1 MINQLCNYRQNNDMN
16 DRAITA
22 IDIGSSK
29 IATIVGLDAKET
41 DELRIVGFN
50 SAPSKGVKKGLIVDI
65 DKVTSAIEES
75 LERAERMAGQ
85 KINHAFVSVGG
96 PHIASL
102 NSRGVVAVAN
112 TQGEITHEDIN
123 RVVEAARAI
132 SLSSTKQ
139 IIHVTPRDFIV
150 DGQEGI
156 RNPIGMSGVRL
167 EVDTHIITASQ
178 INLKNIER
186 CIEDLGVQNDGFLF
200 AGLASAESVLT
211 DTEKELGVACVD
223 IGGGKTDIALYVDGA
238 LSYSSSLPVGARH
251 ITNDIAVGT
260 CVSLDSA
267 EKIKLF
273 LSKHLKSA
281 DRHKKIPDQLPLHE
295 LNIQES
301 LDTVSVKTIVDGIIG
316 PRLEE
321 LFKLVGDEIMKST
334 YYDQIPSGL
343 VVTGGGALTVGVVE
357 MGKKVIGLP
366 VRVGIPGGVTGLIDE
381 ILDPQFAATVGLI
394 LYGSRQSSKAKESS
408 FGDFRSMFKGVSVS
422 GSVGKFKNFFKQ
434 FIP

>member
-1 MINQLCNYRQNNDMN
+1 MN
-16 DRAITA
+16 DRVITA

-29 IATIVGLDAKET
+29 IATIVGIET
-41 DELRIVGFN
+41 KDSDELRIIGFN
-50 SAPSKGVKKGLIVDI
+50 STPSKGVKKGLIVDI
-65 DKVTSAIEES
+65 DKVASAIEES

-112 TQGEITHEDIN
+112 TQGEITKEDIN

-139 IIHVTPRDFIV
+139 IIEVTPRDFIV

-186 CIEDLGVQNDGFLF
+186 CIEDLGVKNDGFLF

-238 LSYSSSLPVGARH
+238 LSYSSSLPIGARH

-260 CVSLDSA
+260 QVSLDSA

-281 DRHKKIPDQLPLHE
+281 QRQRKDSENLPLHE
-295 LNIQES
+295 LNIEET
-301 LDTVSVKTIVDGIIG
+301 LDNVSVKAIVDGIIA

-334 YYDQIPSGL
+334 YFEQIPSGL
-343 VVTGGGALTVGVVE
+343 VVTGGGALTIGITE

-366 VRVGIPGGVTGLIDE
+366 VRVGVPIGVTGLIDE

-394 LYGSRQSSKAKESS
+394 LYGQKQANVTVDTS
-408 FGDFRSMFKGVSVS
+408 FGDFGSMFKGVSV
-422 GSVGKFKNFFKQ
+422 GNQVGKLKNFFKQ

>member
-1 MINQLCNYRQNNDMN
+1 MN
-16 DRAITA
+16 ERLITA

-29 IATIVGLDAKET
+29 IATIVGIET
-41 DELRIVGFN
+41 KDSDELRIIGFN
-50 SAPSKGVKKGLIVDI
+50 STSSKGIKKGLIVDI
-65 DKVTSAIEES
+65 DKVASSIEES

-85 KINHAFVSVGG
+85 KINHAYVSVGG

-112 TQGEITHEDIN
+112 TQGEITKEDVN

-139 IIHVTPRDFIV
+139 IIEVTPRDFIV

-200 AGLASAESVLT
+200 AGLASSESVLT

-238 LSYSSSLPVGARH
+238 LSYSTSLPIGARH

-260 CVSLDSA
+260 RVSLDSA

-273 LSKHLKSA
+273 LSKHLKSPTGQKKTA
-281 DRHKKIPDQLPLHE
+281 DQIPMNDLHIE
-295 LNIQES
+295 ES
-301 LDTVSVKTIVDGIIG
+301 LDNVSVKTIVDGIIG

-321 LFKLVGDEIMKST
+321 LFKLVGDEIMKSN
-334 YYDQIPSGL
+334 YFEQIPSGL
-343 VVTGGGALTVGVVE
+343 VVTGGGALTIGVTE

-366 VRVGIPGGVTGLIDE
+366 VRIGIPGGVTGLIDE

-394 LYGSRQSSKAKESS
+394 LYGQKQGGKVKESS
-408 FGDFRSMFKGVSVS
+408 FADFGSMFKGVSV
-422 GSVGKFKNFFKQ
+422 GNQMGKVKNFFKQ

>member
-1 MINQLCNYRQNNDMN
+1 MN
-16 DRAITA
+16 ERALAA

-29 IATIVGLDAKET
+29 IATIVGLETKES
-41 DELRIVGFN
+41 DELRIIGFN
-50 SAPSKGVKKGLIVDI
+50 STPSRGIKKGLIIDI
-65 DKVTSAIEES
+65 DKVSGAIEES

-96 PHIASL
+96 PHITSL

-112 TQGEITHEDIN
+112 TQGEITQDDVN

-139 IIHVTPRDFIV
+139 IIEVTPRDFIV

-156 RNPIGMSGVRL
+156 RNPVGMSGVRL

-186 CIEDLGVQNDGFLF
+186 CIEELGVKNDGFLF
-200 AGLASAESVLT
+200 AGLASSRAVLT
-211 DTEKELGVACVD
+211 DTEKELGVACID

-238 LSYSSSLPVGARH
+238 LSYSSSLPIGARH
-251 ITNDIAVGT
+251 LTNDIAVGT
-260 CVSLDSA
+260 RVSLDSA
-267 EKIKLF
+267 EKLKLF
-273 LSKHLKSA
+273 LSKHLKS
-281 DRHKKIPDQLPLHE
+281 HSNQKKNPDQLPLHE
-295 LNIQES
+295 LAIPES
-301 LDTVSVKTIVDGIIG
+301 LQDISIKTVVDGIIG

-321 LFKLVGDEIMKST
+321 LFKLIGDEIIKSS
-334 YYDQIPSGL
+334 YFEQVPSGL
-343 VVTGGGALTVGVVE
+343 VITGGGALTIGVVE
-357 MGKKVIGLP
+357 TAKKVIGLP
-366 VRVGIPGGVTGLIDE
+366 ARIGVPGGVTGLIDE

-394 LYGSRQSSKAKESS
+394 LYGHDHSGDIQETS
-408 FGDFRSMFKGVSVS
+408 FGDFGSFFKGTSIN
-422 GSVGKFKNFFKQ
+422 GSVGKLKSFFKQ

>member
-1 MINQLCNYRQNNDMN
+1 MN
-16 DRAITA
+16 ERVITA

-29 IATIVGLDAKET
+29 IATIVGMET
-41 DELRIVGFN
+41 KDSDELRIIGFN
-50 SAPSKGVKKGLIVDI
+50 STPSRGIKKGLIVDI
-65 DKVTSAIEES
+65 NKVTGAVEES

-112 TQGEITHEDIN
+112 TQGEITQEDIN

-139 IIHVTPRDFIV
+139 IIEVTPRDFIV

-238 LSYSSSLPVGARH
+238 LSYSSSLPIGARH

-260 CVSLDSA
+260 RVSLDSA

-273 LSKHLKSA
+273 LSKHFKSA
-281 DRHKKIPDQLPLHE
+281 DKQKRNTDQIPLNE
-295 LNIQES
+295 LRIEES
-301 LDTVSVKTIVDGIIG
+301 LNNVSVKNIVDGIIG

-334 YYDQIPSGL
+334 FFEQIPSGL
-343 VVTGGGALTVGVVE
+343 VVTGGGALTVGVCE

-366 VRVGIPGGVTGLIDE
+366 VRIGIPGGVTGLIDE
-381 ILDPQFAATVGLI
+381 VLDPQFAATVGLV
-394 LYGSRQSSKAKESS
+394 LYGQKQASKDKDSS
-408 FGDFRSMFKGVSVS
+408 FADFGSMFKGVSVTTQ
-422 GSVGKFKNFFKQ
+422 VGKLKNFFKQ

>member
-1 MINQLCNYRQNNDMN
+1 MN
-16 DRAITA
+16 ERIITA

-29 IATIVGLDAKET
+29 IATIVGIET
-41 DELRIVGFN
+41 KDSDELRIIGFN
-50 SAPSKGVKKGLIVDI
+50 STPSKGIKKGLIVDI
-65 DKVTSAIEES
+65 DKVAGAIEES

-85 KINHAFVSVGG
+85 KITHAYVSVGG

-112 TQGEITHEDIN
+112 TQGEITQEDVN
-123 RVVEAARAI
+123 RVIEAARAI

-139 IIHVTPRDFIV
+139 IIEVTPRDFIV

-238 LSYSSSLPVGARH
+238 LSYSCSLPIGARH

-260 CVSLDSA
+260 RVSLDSA

-273 LSKHLKSA
+273 LSKHLKSSN
-281 DRHKKIPDQLPLHE
+281 RQKKTTEQLPLHE
-295 LNIQES
+295 LNIEES
-301 LDTVSVKTIVDGIIG
+301 LDDVSVKTIVDGIIG

-334 YYDQIPSGL
+334 YFEQIPSGL
-343 VVTGGGALTVGVVE
+343 VVTGGGALTVGVCE

-366 VRVGIPGGVTGLIDE
+366 VRVGVPVGVTGLIDE

-394 LYGSRQSSKAKESS
+394 LYGQKQTNKIKDTS
-408 FGDFRSMFKGVSVS
+408 FGDFGSMFKGMSVS
-422 GSVGKFKNFFKQ
+422 GQVGKLKNFFKQ

>member
-1 MINQLCNYRQNNDMN
+1 MN
-16 DRAITA
+16 ERAITA

-29 IATIVGLDAKET
+29 IATIVGIDAKDT
-41 DELRIVGFN
+41 DELRVIGFN
-50 SAPSKGVKKGLIVDI
+50 STSSKGVKKGLIVDI
-65 DKVTSAIEES
+65 DKVASAIEES

-96 PHIASL
+96 PHITSL
-102 NSRGVVAVAN
+102 NSRGVVAVAD
-112 TQGEITHEDIN
+112 TRGEITSEDIH

-139 IIHVTPRDFIV
+139 IIDVTPRDFVV

-186 CIEDLGVQNDGFLF
+186 CIEDLGVKNDGFLF
-200 AGLASAESVLT
+200 AGLASAKSVLT
-211 DTEKELGVACVD
+211 DTEKELGVACID

-238 LSYSSSLPVGARH
+238 LSYSSSLPIGARH
-251 ITNDIAVGT
+251 ITNDIAVGMR
-260 CVSLDSA
+260 VSLDSA

-273 LSKHLKSA
+273 LSKHLKSSG
-281 DRHKKIPDQLPLHE
+281 RQKKNTDILSLNE
-295 LNIQES
+295 LNIGES
-301 LDTVSVKTIVDGIIG
+301 LDNVSVKTIVDGIIG

-321 LFKLVGDEIMKST
+321 LFKLMGDEIMKST
-334 YYDQIPSGL
+334 YFEQIPSGL
-343 VVTGGGALTVGVVE
+343 VVTGGGALTIGVIE
-357 MGKKVIGLP
+357 TGKKVIGLP
-366 VRVGIPGGVTGLIDE
+366 VRIGIPGGVTGLIDE

-394 LYGSRQSSKAKESS
+394 LYGQKQSNTGKDSS
-408 FGDFRSMFKGVSVS
+408 FGGDFGSLFKGM
-422 GSVGKFKNFFKQ
+422 SVGNQMGKIKGFLKQ

>member
-1 MINQLCNYRQNNDMN
+1 MSERV
-16 DRAITA
+16 ITA

-29 IATIVGLDAKET
+29 IATIVGIET
-41 DELRIVGFN
+41 KDSDELRIIGFN
-50 SAPSKGVKKGLIVDI
+50 STPSRGIKKGLIVDI
-65 DKVTSAIEES
+65 DKVAGAIEES

-96 PHIASL
+96 PHISSL

-112 TQGEITHEDIN
+112 TQGEITNDDVN

-139 IIHVTPRDFIV
+139 IIEVTPRDFIV

-186 CIEDLGVQNDGFLF
+186 CIEDLGVHNDGFLF

-238 LSYSSSLPVGARH
+238 LSYSSSLPIGARH

-260 CVSLDSA
+260 RVSLDSA

-273 LSKHLKSA
+273 LSKHLKSSQNQ
-281 DRHKKIPDQLPLHE
+281 KKNVEQLPLGE
-295 LNIQES
+295 LHIEES
-301 LDTVSVKTIVDGIIG
+301 LDNVSVKTIVDGIIG

-321 LFKLVGDEIMKST
+321 LFKLVGDEVMKST
-334 YYDQIPSGL
+334 YFEQIPSGL
-343 VVTGGGALTVGVVE
+343 VITGGGALTIGVSE
-357 MGKKVIGLP
+357 MGKKIIGLP
-366 VRVGIPGGVTGLIDE
+366 VRVGIPVGVTGLIDE

-394 LYGSRQSSKAKESS
+394 LYGQKQGNKIKESSS
-408 FGDFRSMFKGVSVS
+408 FGDFGSLFKGASLNNQM
-422 GSVGKFKNFFKQ
+422 GKFKNFFKQ

>member
-1 MINQLCNYRQNNDMN
+1 MS
-16 DRAITA
+16 DRIITA

-29 IATIVGLDAKET
+29 IATIVGIET
-41 DELRIVGFN
+41 KDSDELRIIGFN
-50 SAPSKGVKKGLIVDI
+50 NSPSKGIKKGLIVDI
-65 DKVTSAIEES
+65 NKVSGAIEES

-85 KINHAFVSVGG
+85 KINHSYVSVGG

-112 TQGEITHEDIN
+112 TQGEITQEDIN

-139 IIHVTPRDFIV
+139 IIEVTPRDFIV

-186 CIEDLGVQNDGFLF
+186 CIEDLGVKNDGFLF

-238 LSYSSSLPVGARH
+238 LSYSSSLPIGARH

-260 CVSLDSA
+260 RVSLDSA

-273 LSKHLKSA
+273 LSKHLKSS
-281 DRHKKIPDQLPLHE
+281 DRQKKNAEQIPLNE
-295 LNIQES
+295 LQIEES
-301 LDTVSVKTIVDGIIG
+301 LDNVSVKTIVDGIIG

-334 YYDQIPSGL
+334 YFEQIPSGL
-343 VVTGGGALTVGVVE
+343 VVTGGGALTVGVSE

-366 VRVGIPGGVTGLIDE
+366 VRIGIPGGVTGLIDE

-394 LYGSRQSSKAKESS
+394 LYGQRQENKSKESS
-408 FGDFRSMFKGVSVS
+408 FGNFGTMFKGVSVNNQ
-422 GSVGKFKNFFKQ
+422 VGKLKNFFKQ

>member
-1 MINQLCNYRQNNDMN
+1 MN
-16 DRAITA
+16 ERIITA

-29 IATIVGLDAKET
+29 IATIVGIET
-41 DELRIVGFN
+41 KDSDELRVIGFN
-50 SAPSKGVKKGLIVDI
+50 SAPSRGIKKGLIVDI
-65 DKVTSAIEES
+65 EKVAGAIEES

-112 TQGEITHEDIN
+112 TQGEITQEDID

-139 IIHVTPRDFIV
+139 IIEVSPRDFIV

-186 CIEDLGVQNDGFLF
+186 CIEDLGVKNDGFLF

-238 LSYSSSLPVGARH
+238 LSYSSSLPIGARH

-260 CVSLDSA
+260 RVSLDSA

-281 DRHKKIPDQLPLHE
+281 DRQKINTDKISFRE
-295 LNIQES
+295 LNIEES
-301 LDTVSVKTIVDGIIG
+301 LDSISVKTIVDGIIG

-334 YYDQIPSGL
+334 YFEQIPSGL
-343 VVTGGGALTVGVVE
+343 VVTGGGALTVGVSE

-366 VRVGIPGGVTGLIDE
+366 VRIGVPGGVTGLIDE
-381 ILDPQFAATVGLI
+381 ILDPQFSAIVGLI
-394 LYGSRQSSKAKESS
+394 LFGQKHAHRVKDESFAD
-408 FGDFRSMFKGVSVS
+408 FGSMFKGVSVN
-422 GSVGKFKNFFKQ
+422 GQVGKLKNFFKQ

>member
-1 MINQLCNYRQNNDMN
+1 MN
-16 DRAITA
+16 ERVITA

-29 IATIVGLDAKET
+29 IATIVGLESRDS

-50 SAPSKGVKKGLIVDI
+50 SAPSKGIKKGLIVDI
-65 DKVTSAIEES
+65 NKVASAIEES

-85 KINHAFVSVGG
+85 KINHALVSVGG

-112 TQGEITHEDIN
+112 TQGEITQEDIN
-123 RVVEAARAI
+123 RVIEAARAI

-139 IIHVTPRDFIV
+139 IIEVTPRDFIV

-238 LSYSSSLPVGARH
+238 LSYSCSLPIGARH

-260 CVSLDSA
+260 RVSLDSA

-273 LSKHLKSA
+273 LSKHLKSSSQQ
-281 DRHKKIPDQLPLHE
+281 KKNVDQLPLQDLHIE
-295 LNIQES
+295 ES

-334 YYDQIPSGL
+334 YFEQIPSGL
-343 VVTGGGALTVGVVE
+343 VVTGGGALTIGVAE
-357 MGKKVIGLP
+357 MGRKVIGLP
-366 VRVGIPGGVTGLIDE
+366 VRVGVPSGVTGLIDE
-381 ILDPQFAATVGLI
+381 ILDPQFAAIVGLI
-394 LYGSRQSSKAKESS
+394 LYGRRQGAKVKENS
-408 FGDFRSMFKGVSVS
+408 FGDFGSMFKGVSVN
-422 GSVGKFKNFFKQ
+422 GSITQLKSFFKQ

>member
-1 MINQLCNYRQNNDMN
+1 MN
-16 DRAITA
+16 ERAITA

-29 IATIVGLDAKET
+29 IATIVGIET
-41 DELRIVGFN
+41 KDSDELRIIGFN
-50 SAPSKGVKKGLIVDI
+50 STASRGIKKGLIVDI
-65 DKVTSAIEES
+65 DKVAEAIEES

-112 TQGEITHEDIN
+112 TQGEITKEDVS
-123 RVVEAARAI
+123 RVIEAARAI

-139 IIHVTPRDFIV
+139 IIEVTPRDFIV

-156 RNPIGMSGVRL
+156 RNPVGMSGVRL

-186 CIEDLGVQNDGFLF
+186 CIEDLGVHNDGFLF

-260 CVSLDSA
+260 RVSLDSA

-281 DRHKKIPDQLPLHE
+281 KQQKKSVDELPLHE
-295 LNIQES
+295 LHIEES
-301 LDTVSVKTIVDGIIG
+301 LDTISVKTIVDGIIG

-334 YYDQIPSGL
+334 YFEQIPSGL
-343 VVTGGGALTVGVVE
+343 VVTGGGALTIGVVE

-366 VRVGIPGGVTGLIDE
+366 VRIGIPGGVTGLIDE

-394 LYGSRQSSKAKESS
+394 LYGQKQAYKTKETSS
-408 FGDFRSMFKGVSVS
+408 FGDFGSMFKGVSVNDQ
-422 GSVGKFKNFFKQ
+422 VGKLKNFFKQ

>member
-1 MINQLCNYRQNNDMN
+1 MN
-16 DRAITA
+16 DRIITA
-22 IDIGSSK
+22 VDIGSSK
-29 IATIVGLDAKET
+29 IATIVGIETKES
-41 DELRIVGFN
+41 DELRIIGFN
-50 SAPSKGVKKGLIVDI
+50 SAPSKGIKKGLIVDI
-65 DKVTSAIEES
+65 EKVAGAIEES

-112 TQGEITHEDIN
+112 TQGEITQEDID

-139 IIHVTPRDFIV
+139 IIEVTPRDFIV

-186 CIEDLGVQNDGFLF
+186 CIEDLGVKNDGFLF

-238 LSYSSSLPVGARH
+238 LSYSSSLPIGARH

-260 CVSLDSA
+260 RVSLDSA

-273 LSKHLKSA
+273 LSKHLKSSDKHKMNA
-281 DRHKKIPDQLPLHE
+281 DKIPMND
-295 LNIQES
+295 LNIEES
-301 LDTVSVKTIVDGIIG
+301 LDNISVKTIVDGIIG

-334 YYDQIPSGL
+334 YFEEIPSGL
-343 VVTGGGALTVGVVE
+343 VVTGGGALTVGVSE

-366 VRVGIPGGVTGLIDE
+366 VRIGIPGGVTGLIDE

-394 LYGSRQSSKAKESS
+394 LYGQKQAHKSKDTS
-408 FGDFRSMFKGVSVS
+408 FSDFGSMFKGVSVN
-422 GSVGKFKNFFKQ
+422 GQVGKLKNFIKQ

>member
-1 MINQLCNYRQNNDMN
+1 MN
-16 DRAITA
+16 DRVITA

-29 IATIVGLDAKET
+29 IATIVGIET
-41 DELRIVGFN
+41 KDSDELRIIGFN
-50 SAPSKGVKKGLIVDI
+50 STPSRGIKKGLIVDI
-65 DKVTSAIEES
+65 NKVAGAIEES

-85 KINHAFVSVGG
+85 KINHGFVSVGG

-112 TQGEITHEDIN
+112 TQGEITQEDIN

-139 IIHVTPRDFIV
+139 IIEVTPRDFIV

-186 CIEDLGVQNDGFLF
+186 CIEDLGVKNDGFLF

-238 LSYSSSLPVGARH
+238 LSYSTSLPIGARH

-260 CVSLDSA
+260 RVSLDSA
-267 EKIKLF
+267 EKIKIF
-273 LSKHLKSA
+273 LSKHLKNA
-281 DRHKKIPDQLPLHE
+281 DRQKKSTEQLPLKD
-295 LNIQES
+295 LNIEES
-301 LDTVSVKTIVDGIIG
+301 LDSVSVKTIVDGIIG

-334 YYDQIPSGL
+334 YFEQIPSGL

-366 VRVGIPGGVTGLIDE
+366 VRIGIPGGVTGLIDE

-394 LYGSRQSSKAKESS
+394 LYGQKQSSKEKDSS
-408 FGDFRSMFKGVSVS
+408 FGDFGSMFKGVSIN
-422 GSVGKFKNFFKQ
+422 GQADKLKNFFKQ

>member
-1 MINQLCNYRQNNDMN
+1 MN
-16 DRAITA
+16 ERIITA

-29 IATIVGLDAKET
+29 IATIVGIET
-41 DELRIVGFN
+41 KDSDELRVIGFN
-50 SAPSKGVKKGLIVDI
+50 SAPSRGIKKGLIVDI
-65 DKVTSAIEES
+65 EKVAGAIEES

-112 TQGEITHEDIN
+112 TQGEITQEDID

-139 IIHVTPRDFIV
+139 IIEVSPRDFIV

-156 RNPIGMSGVRL
+156 RNPIGMIGVRL

-186 CIEDLGVQNDGFLF
+186 CIEDLGVKNDGFLF

-238 LSYSSSLPVGARH
+238 LSYSSSLPIGARH

-260 CVSLDSA
+260 RVSLDSA

-281 DRHKKIPDQLPLHE
+281 DRQKINTDKISFRE
-295 LNIQES
+295 LNIEES
-301 LDTVSVKTIVDGIIG
+301 LDSISVKTIVDGIIG

-334 YYDQIPSGL
+334 YFEQIPSGL
-343 VVTGGGALTVGVVE
+343 VVTGGGALTVGVSE

-366 VRVGIPGGVTGLIDE
+366 VRIGVPGGVTGLIDE
-381 ILDPQFAATVGLI
+381 ILDPQFSAIVGLI
-394 LYGSRQSSKAKESS
+394 LFGQKHAHRVKDESFAD
-408 FGDFRSMFKGVSVS
+408 FGSMFKGVSVN
-422 GSVGKFKNFFKQ
+422 GQVGKLKNFFKQ

>member
-1 MINQLCNYRQNNDMN
+1 MN
-16 DRAITA
+16 ERVITA

-29 IATIVGLDAKET
+29 IATIVGIETKES
-41 DELRIVGFN
+41 DELRIIGFN
-50 SAPSKGVKKGLIVDI
+50 STPSRGIKKGLIVDI
-65 DKVTSAIEES
+65 DKVAGAIEES

-112 TQGEITHEDIN
+112 TQGEITKEDVN

-139 IIHVTPRDFIV
+139 IIEVTPRDFIV

-186 CIEDLGVQNDGFLF
+186 CIEDLGVKNDGFLF

-238 LSYSSSLPVGARH
+238 LSYSSSLPIGARH

-260 CVSLDSA
+260 RVSLDSA

-273 LSKHLKSA
+273 LSKHLKSSQRA
-281 DRHKKIPDQLPLHE
+281 KKDPELLPLQDLHIE
-295 LNIQES
+295 ES
-301 LDTVSVKTIVDGIIG
+301 LDNVSVKTIVDGIIG

-334 YYDQIPSGL
+334 YFEQIPSGL
-343 VVTGGGALTVGVVE
+343 VVTGGGALTIGVSE

-366 VRVGIPGGVTGLIDE
+366 VRIGIPVGVTGLIDE

-394 LYGSRQSSKAKESS
+394 LYGQKQASKTNDSS
-408 FGDFRSMFKGVSVS
+408 FSDFGSMFKGVSMK
-422 GSVGKFKNFFKQ
+422 GQTDKLKNFFKQ